1 NPIRGFLRRTE
12 FREGL
17 VSSIDLANQTVVTEH
32 PQSHDSST
40 IHYDRLVLALGS
52 VTNYRGLPG
61 VKEHSF
67 GLKTMADA
75 QAIRDHVLSVLEQA
89 ALVDDPVQRA
99 CMLTFVIAGGGFSG
113 AELCGALEDYIARA
127 LHLYPNIDP

>member
-1 NPIRGFLRRTE
+1 
-12 FREGL
+12 
-17 VSSIDLANQTVVTEH
+17 
-32 PQSHDSST
+32 
-40 IHYDRLVLALGS
+40 
-52 VTNYRGLPG
+52 RGLPG

-89 ALVDDPVQRA
+89 ALVDDPAQRA

-127 LHLYPNIDP
+127 LHLYPTIDSAEIRIILVHPGPALLPEVST